1 MKLTTQAVTNDLGDG
16 VRSWAWTEP
25 YQSSSGLFAD
35 GNWQAGAAYESYT
48 EWLNTTTPR
57 DFGGLDPFDQ
67 RACLV
72 HQRDIFKS
80 VGYDTHGRWECVTV

>member
-1 MKLTTQAVTNDLGDG
+1 M
-16 VRSWAWTEP
+16 RSWAWTEP
-25 YQSSSGLFAD
+25 YQSGLFAD

-48 EWLNTTTPR
+48 EWLNTTIPR

-80 VGYDTHGRWECVTV
+80 VGYDTHGRERGSV